1 MEASAPMTRNP
12 IMRENP
18 QSFLVVA
25 ITVTGDA
32 MCITK
37 NMVLRLDT
45 QPARDFLDDY
55 VTVP

>member
-1 MEASAPMTRNP
+1 MTRNP

-37 NMVLRLDT
+37 NTVLRLDT